1 MRQKSAPFS
10 THARGVP
17 LFDRSFAG
25 AQRGLSTAL
34 LDLRDMGSSI
44 FWFLSMQSWL
54 TLWSCIINIVSV
66 VFYNYYQSKGLSAPV
81 DLTIIEFVV
90 VLPMIGFIWM
100 LHNRRNQCLDW
111 LSEVKCGMLYLI
123 RSFSVVDFE
132 DDYDHEGQD
141 DQHGD
146 TRAVLLGSMSRACM
160 RVTLGMHN
168 YFLPSRFYSTRY
180 PYLGYKSAM
189 YQIALDGSQSQ
200 RQMRKGLE
208 ELDILSLQCN
218 EQTVEMRRHIFNLH
232 VVIDKLCNAKEF
244 GSPQGIRAMV
254 RCYIC
259 IIIPV
264 FFGPYWAFISENAD
278 FAVAFFVSS
287 AFQIALTGLLNV
299 SITLEDPF
307 DNVGLCGIFIDEQLY
322 EIEHAVQALGHYRST
337 QDTDMN
343 GEESRGDEDG
353 QQQQEGG
360 GREEQEE
367 DSSRQRVVR
376 VATDNV

>member
-1 MRQKSAPFS
+1 
-10 THARGVP
+10 
-17 LFDRSFAG
+17 
-25 AQRGLSTAL
+25 
-34 LDLRDMGSSI
+34 
-44 FWFLSMQSWL
+44 MQ
-54 TLWSCIINIVSV
+54 
-66 VFYNYYQSKGLSAPV
+66 
-81 DLTIIEFVV
+81 
-90 VLPMIGFIWM
+90 
-100 LHNRRNQCLDW
+100 
-111 LSEVKCGMLYLI
+111 
-123 RSFSVVDFE
+123 
-132 DDYDHEGQD
+132 
-141 DQHGD
+141 
-146 TRAVLLGSMSRACM
+146 
-160 RVTLGMHN
+160 
-168 YFLPSRFYSTRY
+168 
-180 PYLGYKSAM
+180 

-259 IIIPV
+259 LIIPV

-287 AFQIALTGLLNV
+287 AFQVALTGLLNV